1 ARGLQRWQQ
10 HREQGNND
18 RGGMPKDK
26 KGPIVT
32 HYHPP
37 SSQTTPAISYGPSPP
52 PPYPPGVSP
61 PPPPSQGYHQHNYP
75 PNPYHGGYQPP
86 PPPTQYGHYPPPP
99 PPPPPPNY
107 APQPHYGQPPFPP
120 SYPQPPGYYSPG
132 TAPPP
137 APPPPSYPPGTYPP
151 PQYGQPPPPPPSTPY
166 PSHYPTP
173 PPPGAYPF
181 PPGQPPPYG
190 PPAVTGPQYSSP
202 PGWSPSQAGPP
213 PPPPPPPPPTSR
225 SANETP
231 LGSHRGRHQKTHG
244 PKKSYQHHE
253 PNRHAHEKHGKGKS
267 RNERRGRQAGRD
279 EQQRTDGSR
288 SKSESNEPKVQDRK
302 EQEDDK
308 NKDETSGWDPQIREE
323 FQQAFVEVETKPA
336 DPVGIPLPVD
346 YTDDPTIPPAYNATC
361 VKSEYF
367 QEDNQKN
374 FVRSIREHPTWVLL
388 KDDPVFRHRQGMVM
402 RRFPDSEHEYSTYDR
417 PDPPP
422 SPSAIKMP
430 PRFRI
435 DRSAIRVMRDRLD
448 GNRVENHDGQEH
460 FHLPQDRLRGESG
473 RERYDG
479 DERRLR
485 KRSFDASPE
494 HDRDE
499 RDLKRSRRWSQHHT
513 DRSREDHI
521 RTNLPREGRSPTPPR
536 FKLEGDPWSPQAG
549 ETNFRPSNDRRYR
562 EYRDVHRETR
572 NSPSRE
578 ERMSYADKRH
588 DSGYQSGQSLE
599 KGTPRYRNGEWR
611 RRSSERSYRR
621 RMSLS
626 RSRDRSRSRS
636 RTRSRCRSPSRGRS
650 RSHSRA
656 STPSR
661 SKCDRGESPLTALE
675 ADLLGLARESSEPE
689 TKPVARK
696 PVKRVKVAAAFG

>member
-10 HREQGNND
+10 HREHGNND
-18 RGGMPKDK
+18 RGGTPKDK

-52 PPYPPGVSP
+52 PPYPPGVPP

-107 APQPHYGQPPFPP
+107 ASQPHYGQPPFPP
-120 SYPQPPGYYSPG
+120 SYPQPPGYYPPG

-166 PSHYPTP
+166 PPHYPTP

-202 PGWSPSQAGPP
+202 PGWSLSQAGPP
-213 PPPPPPPPPTSR
+213 PPPPPPPPASR

-267 RNERRGRQAGRD
+267 RNERRGRQTGRD
-279 EQQRTDGSR
+279 EQQRTDGSQ
-288 SKSESNEPKVQDRK
+288 SKSESNEPKMQDRK
-302 EQEDDK
+302 EQEDDG
-308 NKDETSGWDPQIREE
+308 NEEETSGWDPQIREE

-336 DPVGIPLPVD
+336 DPVGIPLPVE

-367 QEDNQKN
+367 QEDNQKD
-374 FVRSIREHPTWVLL
+374 FVRSIREHPSWVLL

-448 GNRVENHDGQEH
+448 GSRVENHNGQEH
-460 FHLPQDRLRGESG
+460 FHLPQDRLRGESA
-473 RERYDG
+473 REWYDG
-479 DERRLR
+479 DDRRLR

-499 RDLKRSRRWSQHHT
+499 RDWKRSRRWSQHHI
-513 DRSREDHI
+513 DRSREDHT
-521 RTNLPREGRSPTPPR
+521 RTNLPRGGRSPTPPR
-536 FKLEGDPWSPQAG
+536 FDLEGDPWSPQAG

-562 EYRDVHRETR
+562 EYRDVHRETK

-636 RTRSRCRSPSRGRS
+636 RSRSRCRSRSRGRS

-689 TKPVARK
+689 SKPVAKK